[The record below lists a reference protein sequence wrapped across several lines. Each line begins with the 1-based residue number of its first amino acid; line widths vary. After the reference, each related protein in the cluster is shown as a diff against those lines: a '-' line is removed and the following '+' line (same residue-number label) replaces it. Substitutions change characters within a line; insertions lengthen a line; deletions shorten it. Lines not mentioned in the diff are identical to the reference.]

1 MNFLKAI
8 LDFLKAILE
17 PYLDR
22 RVISIFAFG
31 FSSGLPL
38 PLVTTTFATW
48 LREEKVSLETI
59 GLLSLISLAYALKFL
74 WAFIFDA
81 VRLPVLSPAL
91 GRRRSWLIVT
101 QSLLL
106 LAILGLAH
114 TDPSSSLSL
123 QAGFALLVAFL
134 SATQDILVDAYR
146 TEILEERRLG
156 AGAAAVQFGYRL
168 GMLVSGAFCLI
179 LADSV
184 GFGNA
189 YKTMSMFIGVG
200 IVATLVSKE
209 PTIAPKKRHSLLETM
224 VAPFLDLLR
233 RQNGVLVLLFVSFF
247 QLGVSMLGVMAN
259 PFYIDLGFTKTEIGT
274 VSKVFGLAMTL
285 LGTFFAGVLVSRFG
299 VKKTLVLGGL
309 LQAFSDL
316 TFSLLALYGPSLGMF
331 VLVIAV
337 ENTSGGLASGAF
349 VAYLSS
355 LCNRSYTAGQYA
367 LLSSLAALFGR
378 LAGSQSGYLAS
389 AMGWPLYFFG
399 TFLFALPGLFL
410 LLLILKRENLNPV

>member
-1 MNFLKAI
+1 MNL
-8 LDFLKAILE
+8 LKAILE

-22 RVISIFAFG
+22 RVISIFALG

-74 WAFIFDA
+74 WAFIFDTLS
-81 VRLPVLSPAL
+81 LPVLSPAL

-123 QAGFALLVAFL
+123 QTGFALLVAFL

-179 LADSV
+179 LADNV

-189 YKTMSMFIGVG
+189 YKTMSMFVGVG
-200 IVATLVSKE
+200 ILATLFSKE
-209 PTIAPKKRHSLLETM
+209 PTIAPKKRQSLLETM

-233 RQNGVLVLLFVSFF
+233 RQNGILVLLFVSFF

-285 LGTFFAGVLVSRFG
+285 LGTFFAGAMVSRFG

-309 LQAFSDL
+309 LQAFSHL

-331 VLVIAV
+331 ALVIAL

-355 LCNRSYTAGQYA
+355 LCNRSFTAGQYA
-367 LLSSLAALFGR
+367 LLSSLSALFGR

-410 LLLILKRENLNPV
+410 LLLILKRENLNPA